1 MEEQTATTPAQTTP
15 AETTPAE
22 TAEPKW
28 EPLGYI
34 ERRVVGVLVEK
45 AKTTP
50 EQYPMTLNALR
61 NGCNQKSN
69 RFPQMQLDD
78 DRVEEALERLRE
90 RGAVTEIQG
99 DARVPKYRHQM
110 YNWMGIEKVELA
122 VVAELLLRGPQTVG
136 ELRGRASRMEPVPD
150 LATLWPILASLRS
163 RRLVVYLTPEGRG
176 CIVTHGL
183 YPPEELEK
191 LRSQQG
197 HGVAEPESGE
207 PVASPPRAS
216 VAYATGASSS
226 GAPAAGPSNTQGR
239 HIGDAELRE
248 DVARLREEV
257 AQLRHLVDQQADGL
271 RSDVDEIRR
280 QLGI

>member
-1 MEEQTATTPAQTTP
+1 MEEQAA
-15 AETTPAE
+15 TTPAE
-22 TAEPKW
+22 TAELKW
-28 EPLGYI
+28 EPLGHI
-34 ERRVVGVLVEK
+34 ERRAIGVLVEK

-78 DRVEEALERLRE
+78 DRVEEALERLRQ
-90 RGAVTEIQG
+90 RGAVTEVQG

-110 YNWMGIEKVELA
+110 YVWMGVEKVELA
-122 VVAELLLRGPQTVG
+122 VMAELLLRGPQTVG
-136 ELRGRASRMEPVPD
+136 ELRGRASRMEAIDD
-150 LATLWPILASLRS
+150 LSTLWPILASLRS

-191 LRSQQG
+191 LRSQHG
-197 HGVAEPESGE
+197 HGAAEPESHE
-207 PVASPPRAS
+207 SAVSSPRAS
-216 VAYATGASSS
+216 AAYATGSASS
-226 GAPAAGPSNTQGR
+226 GPPAAAGSTAEDR
-239 HIGDAELRE
+239 HTSDTALRDE
-248 DVARLREEV
+248 VASLREEV
-257 AQLRHLVDQQADGL
+257 AQLRELVDEAGGL
-271 RSDVDEIRR
+271 RNDLDEIRR